1 MINSFTQASKYI
13 TAYMGSNNDPYFSM
27 SAPSAGML
35 RFNGDT
41 RNMEVYDGSSWR
53 PMTGTSASVSMNLDA
68 EKAIE
73 WALKRIEQEK
83 QWYELA
89 SNNEAVR
96 IALDQLEQAKT
107 KLELTA
113 ILARDYEQT
122 TS

>member
-41 RNMEVYDGSSWR
+41 RNMEVYDGNSWR
-53 PMTGTSASVSMNLDA
+53 TMSGTSASVSMNPDA

-96 IALDQLEQAKT
+96 IALDQLEQAKI

>member
-1 MINSFTQASKYI
+1 MINSFTQSSKYI

-53 PMTGTSASVSMNLDA
+53 PMTGTSASVSMNPDA